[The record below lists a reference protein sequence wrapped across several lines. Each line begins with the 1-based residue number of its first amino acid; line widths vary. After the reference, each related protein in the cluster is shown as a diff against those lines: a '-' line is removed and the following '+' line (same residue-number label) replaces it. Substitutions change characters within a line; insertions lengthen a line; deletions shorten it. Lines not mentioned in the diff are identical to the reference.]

1 MRTIDNIRNDI
12 LNNRYDD
19 YRKKIIK
26 IKENN
31 PNFNLPNNKINEMAI
46 NTKKMSYVVNLINY
60 SVNAKCVNQKGFLKK
75 ITNEINNTT
84 KLNFSSLDTYKL
96 MNESIKKRN
105 EYRKVLK
112 KKEFSKSVVEMK
124 GGFLGNYFGWD
135 EETGI
140 TTKALDVLS
149 LMLDLAGII
158 PGAGIAIDG
167 LNILIN
173 AVRGKYVMAGIGMI
187 SLLPIIGTIGP
198 ALKIGYGM
206 LSKPEDEEGE
216 GEGEGEEDEYY
227 EEGEEYYDDEY
238 ENDEYYE

>member
-31 PNFNLPNNKINEMAI
+31 PNFNLPNNKIDEMAI
-46 NTKKMSYVVNLINY
+46 NTKKMSYIINLINH
-60 SVNAKCVNQKGFLKK
+60 SVNAKCISQKGFLKK

-84 KLNFSSLDTYKL
+84 KLKFSSLDTYKL
-96 MNESIKKRN
+96 MNESIKKRKD
-105 EYRKVLK
+105 YRKVLR
-112 KKEFSKSVVEMK
+112 KKEFSENVIEMN

-135 EETGI
+135 EETELI
-140 TTKALDVLS
+140 TKSLDVLS
-149 LMLDLAGII
+149 LMLDIAGII

-173 AVRGKYVMAGIGMI
+173 LVRGKYVMAGIGMI

-206 LSKPEDEEGE
+206 LSKPEDEE
-216 GEGEGEEDEYY
+216 EGEEGEEGEDDEYY
-227 EEGEEYYDDEY
+227 EEGEDY
-238 ENDEYYE
+238 NDEYDDNEYYE